1 MLVKLFILG
10 RPGSG
15 KSSAARIIATIAR
28 CRGWNT
34 THINDYDILKEMAQ
48 ADTAHKNFRQT
59 EHGGF
64 DVQDFSVLDIAL
76 KDVEK
81 RAQHRSLEQDT
92 LVIIEFARDDYSKAL
107 KWYSSGFL
115 QDAYFLFMHLDLDTC
130 IQRIQKRITYT
141 YTDPP
146 ISDNHYVSEEIVRGY
161 YQMDNRQYIK
171 DSLKTDYSIMKL
183 IRIIDNSAS
192 WLELRDNVL
201 HFVDIIFWQESGGSK
216 LISSHISWPLLLLK
230 GNRELQEFDH
240 I

>member
-48 ADTAHKNFRQT
+48 ADTTHENFRQT
-59 EHGGF
+59 EHSGF
-64 DVQDFSVLDIAL
+64 AVRNFSVLDVAL
-76 KDVEK
+76 RELEN
-81 RAQHRSLEQDT
+81 RAQHLSLEQDT

-107 KWYSSGFL
+107 KWFSPGFL

-130 IQRIQKRITYT
+130 VQRIQKRITYT

-161 YQMDNRQYIK
+161 YQKDNRQYIK

-183 IRIIDNSAS
+183 IRNIDNSGS

-201 HFVDIIFWQESGGSK
+201 RFVDIIFWQESGGSK
-216 LISSHISWPLLLLK
+216 LISSHISWTLLLLK
-230 GNRELQEFDH
+230 GNREL
-240 I
+240 

>member
-15 KSSAARIIATIAR
+15 KSSAAGIIATIAR

-107 KWYSSGFL
+107 KWFSSGFL

-130 IQRIQKRITYT
+130 VQRIQKRITYT
-141 YTDPP
+141 YYR
-146 ISDNHYVSEEIVRGY
+146 SA
-161 YQMDNRQYIK
+161 YI
-171 DSLKTDYSIMKL
+171 
-183 IRIIDNSAS
+183 
-192 WLELRDNVL
+192 
-201 HFVDIIFWQESGGSK
+201 G
-216 LISSHISWPLLLLK
+216 
-230 GNRELQEFDH
+230 
-240 I
+240 

>member
-107 KWYSSGFL
+107 KWFSSGFL

>member
-48 ADTAHKNFRQT
+48 ADTAHKNLRQT

-107 KWYSSGFL
+107 KWFSSGFL

-183 IRIIDNSAS
+183 IRIIDNSGS

-201 HFVDIIFWQESGGSK
+201 RFVDIIFWQESGGSK
-216 LISSHISWPLLLLK
+216 LISSHITWPLLLLK